1 MAFNTF
7 FGEKI
12 CCENIFDSRN
22 KLYFINVKLK
32 KKKTPTIFGQLGN
45 LLLWKLLHLY
55 MFFYRKLFVNFKPLY
70 FLGTSVV
77 KIHKNLDIFLEI
89 QQIW

>member
-1 MAFNTF
+1 MEIAAL
-7 FGEKI
+7 I
-12 CCENIFDSRN
+12 H
-22 KLYFINVKLK
+22 V
-32 KKKTPTIFGQLGN
+32 
-45 LLLWKLLHLY
+45 
-55 MFFYRKLFVNFKPLY
+55 FFYRKLFVNVKPLY